1 MTTALLAMLGE
12 RMKTSRILHR
22 EYSIDLERNV
32 YSWRI
37 AAITD
42 RLGKS
47 FLPAPAFF
55 YPNQAAA
62 ERYARAAIDG
72 HLNGGHVD

>member
-47 FLPAPAFF
+47 FLPAPAF
-55 YPNQAAA
+55 
-62 ERYARAAIDG
+62 
-72 HLNGGHVD
+72 